1 MIACFESRLE
11 IEYAWIAYLKNKLN
25 VDLLIGEME

>member
-11 IEYAWIAYLKNKLN
+11 IEYVAYLKNKLN
-25 VDLLIGEME
+25 VDLLIGELE